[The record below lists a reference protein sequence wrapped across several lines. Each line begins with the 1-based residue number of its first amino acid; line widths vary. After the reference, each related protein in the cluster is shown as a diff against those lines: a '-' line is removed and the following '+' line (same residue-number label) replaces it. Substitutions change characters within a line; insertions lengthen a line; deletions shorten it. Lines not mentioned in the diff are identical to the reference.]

1 MIVGLFLRHYKIYKG
16 ATYIPFGLRQLEN
29 LNLFIGHNGAGK
41 SSILEAL
48 DTFFNGRPFI
58 IHNTEKKTE
67 AFAAPLFLFSEADF
81 KHFSSKSKIIIRTAH
96 EVLLT
101 IFESQSP
108 TNYKPYKLF
117 FEQKDFIIK
126 SHPNHYL
133 FLFAT
138 WAEQERNQEVFI
150 TFDDRIKKKILETPD
165 FETAQEL
172 QKSLQTLRAEITSFY
187 SFQYIP
193 VETSIEEFLRL
204 ESRGMQELMSE
215 NVKKRI
221 EKTLNEKLPTKAD
234 RKKQLSILDIVNEDL
249 DVFVNEV
256 EQIIQEID
264 EEYDFEKDYKAKTR
278 LTANHLTDVVI
289 DAFFSKRT
297 LKKSKK
303 PIKNLSAGERKKALV
318 DIAYA
323 FLTQDSER
331 NKRVILAIDEP
342 ESSLHISM
350 CYEQFER
357 LESLANQ
364 FNNQLLVTTHWYG
377 ALPIVE
383 KGNLYHIDSI
393 NFDTPKITEFSFR
406 NYFEER
412 GNHPNDVQF
421 KSFFDL
427 ASAIISSLR
436 VKESNWLIVESEEDK
451 KYIEKHLKKTD
462 KLKILPVGGCSIVK
476 LLYDYL
482 YTPISQK
489 SDAKELK
496 GKIFCLI
503 DTDLQ
508 GVNNKNVQEDLKNG
522 LLLIRRLQ
530 LNANDDIELVRLDTN
545 INFPTEIEESLVPK
559 AFYEALKQTI
569 QMSDDENAKK
579 SFEKFKFD
587 ESVKNSYVKGD
598 NSIIFPSISDG
609 TNPRTEKE
617 NITNF
622 IDKNKLSICE
632 NYCRIEIEETPIWI
646 TKIEEYFDK

>member
-1 MIVGLFLRHYKIYKG
+1 MIAGLFLRHYKIYKG
-16 ATYIPFGLRQLEN
+16 ATYIPFGLKRLEN

-48 DTFFNGRPFI
+48 DTFFNGKQFI
-58 IHNTEKKTE
+58 IHNTEKRTE
-67 AFAAPLFLFSEADF
+67 AFAAPLFLFSEMDLE
-81 KHFSSKSKIIIRTAH
+81 HFSPKSKVIIKTVH
-96 EVLLT
+96 EVLVAT
-101 IFESQSP
+101 YASQSP

-117 FEQKDFIIK
+117 FEQKELIAK
-126 SHPNHYL
+126 SHKDYYL
-133 FLFAT
+133 LLFAT

-150 TFDDRIKKKILETPD
+150 TFDDKIKKRILENQD
-165 FETAQEL
+165 FKSALEL
-172 QKSLQTLRAEITSFY
+172 QRSLHNLKSELQNFY

-204 ESRGMQELMSE
+204 ESKGMQELMSE

-221 EKTLNEKLPTKAD
+221 EKTLTEKLPPTRD

-249 DVFVNEV
+249 DVFVDEV

-264 EEYDFEKDYKAKTR
+264 KDYDFEKDYKAKTR

-303 PIKNLSAGERKKALV
+303 PIRNLSAGERKKALV

-323 FLTQDSER
+323 FLTQDSNR
-331 NKRVILAIDEP
+331 DKKVILAIDEP

-364 FNNQLLVTTHWYG
+364 YNNQLLITTHWYG

-393 NFDTPKITEFSFR
+393 NYDTPKITEFSFR

-412 GNHPNDVQF
+412 GSHPNDVQF

-436 VKESNWLIVESEEDK
+436 VKENNWLIVESEEDK
-451 KYIEKHLKKTD
+451 KYIEKHLSD
-462 KLKILPVGGCSIVK
+462 SYNLKILPVGGCSIVK

-489 SDAKELK
+489 SDAKQLK

-503 DTDLQ
+503 DSDLQ
-508 GVNNKNVQEDLKNG
+508 GVNNKNIQEDLSNG
-522 LLLIRRLQ
+522 LLRIRRLQ
-530 LNANDDIELVRLDTN
+530 LNAKNDIELVRLDAN

-559 AFYEALKQTI
+559 AFYEALKETI
-569 QMSDDENAKK
+569 EQSEDDETKK
-579 SFEKFKFD
+579 SFEKFQFD
-587 ESVKNSYVKGD
+587 ENVSNSYVKGD
-598 NSIIFPSISDG
+598 NSIIFSIISDG
-609 TNPRTEKE
+609 SNPRTEKE
-617 NITNF
+617 NIVKF
-622 IDKNKLSICE
+622 IDSNKLKICY
-632 NYCRIEIEETPIWI
+632 NYCKMEINETPNWV
-646 TKIEEYFDK
+646 TKIAEYFDK